1 MPFLPLSPPPPP
13 ADADESRHGIREFGR
28 GERKRKGGWRLTE
41 LKQQL
46 SFEWRRWIPSAA
58 HLTLSGENAL
68 SPAISVPPPECFSP
82 VPSFRFSPFAGLFI
96 LRLVATNAGELVV
109 VDIIKC
115 LWRSEHLEKFS
126 SRQFHIRPLVYEN
139 ELSDERRR
147 EDEDSLHSL
156 LLNVYSCSSSKGNGP
171 THQQQQ
177 RKQSQQHRFST
188 NGNSLGLPLPVMY
201 RPASVVALDDSVG
214 TPSPV

>member
-1 MPFLPLSPPPPP
+1 MRANWS
-13 ADADESRHGIREFGR
+13 S
-28 GERKRKGGWRLTE
+28 
-41 LKQQL
+41 
-46 SFEWRRWIPSAA
+46 
-58 HLTLSGENAL
+58 LTLSSAFGE
-68 SPAISVPPPECFSP
+68 
-82 VPSFRFSPFAGLFI
+82 
-96 LRLVATNAGELVV
+96 
-109 VDIIKC
+109 
-115 LWRSEHLEKFS
+115 FS